1 MNRYKFKDGR
11 KLRCGYTTGTC
22 AAAAAAAASKLLLTG
37 ESVRQ
42 VSVEL
47 PEGGEAEIAV
57 EFVRMEEN
65 VKYAE
70 AGRKSGGISA
80 ASRGLSECRDG
91 DVAGMPPVSV
101 SAGVRKDAGDDA
113 DVTDGMLICVT
124 VCPEG
129 AGERMDYS
137 SAGEE
142 GAGKDFGERVVISA
156 GRGVGRVTKPGLDQP
171 VGEAAVNTVPRR
183 MICREVEKVCREAG
197 YDGRISAEISVP
209 GGEEAAAKTFNP
221 LLGVEGGISILGT
234 SGIVEPMSDR
244 AVVET
249 IRTEVRSKAA
259 LCRQRGQSVC
269 LAAVPGNYG
278 MRFLREKLGLRDDRV
293 VKCSNFIG
301 ETLDACWE
309 YGADGILLA
318 GNAGKLIKLA
328 AGVMNTHSSEADARM
343 ETIVS
348 CSLEAGASLEL
359 LRRTAECVTTEAA
372 FSLLGGE
379 GLAQR
384 VLDIA
389 AERAAAHMARRVRNQ
404 TAVGIVIFS
413 SESDLSARGGDAEA
427 ILEKMK
433 IHETILERNE

>member
-1 MNRYKFKDGR
+1 MTRYKFKDGR

-47 PEGGEAEIAV
+47 PEGGEAEIPV
-57 EFVRMEEN
+57 EFVISEKKQEN
-65 VKYAE
+65 E
-70 AGRKSGGISA
+70 P
-80 ASRGLSECRDG
+80 GLS
-91 DVAGMPPVSV
+91 AT
-101 SAGVRKDAGDDA
+101 AGVRKDAGDDA

-124 VCPEG
+124 VRP
-129 AGERMDYS
+129 
-137 SAGEE
+137 E
-142 GAGKDFGERVVISA
+142 GAGKDSDKRVVISA

-171 VGEAAVNTVPRR
+171 VGAAAVNTVPRR

-197 YDGRISAEISVP
+197 YDGRISVVISVP
-209 GGEEAAAKTFNP
+209 GGEEAAIRTFNP
-221 LLGVEGGISILGT
+221 VLGVEGGISILGT

-372 FSLLGGE
+372 FSLLGVE

>member
-11 KLRCGYTTGTC
+11 RLRCGYTTGTC
-22 AAAAAAAASKLLLTG
+22 AAAAAAAAVRLLLKG

-47 PEGGEAEIAV
+47 PEGGEAEIPV
-57 EFVRMEEN
+57 EFVISEKKQEN
-65 VKYAE
+65 E
-70 AGRKSGGISA
+70 P
-80 ASRGLSECRDG
+80 GLS
-91 DVAGMPPVSV
+91 AT
-101 SAGVRKDAGDDA
+101 AGVRKDAGDDA

-124 VCPEG
+124 VRP
-129 AGERMDYS
+129 
-137 SAGEE
+137 E
-142 GAGKDFGERVVISA
+142 GAGKDSDKRVVISA

-171 VGEAAVNTVPRR
+171 VGAAAVNTVPRR

-197 YDGRISAEISVP
+197 YDGRISVVISVP
-209 GGEEAAAKTFNP
+209 GGEEAAIRTFNP
-221 LLGVEGGISILGT
+221 VLGVEGGISVLGT

-244 AVVET
+244 ALIET
-249 IRTEVRSKAA
+249 IRTEIRSKKA
-259 LCRQRGQSVC
+259 LYSQKDSPVC

-278 MRFLREKLGLRDDRV
+278 MKFIRETLGLQEESA

-309 YGADGILLA
+309 YGIEGILLA

-348 CSLEAGASLEL
+348 CSLEAGASLET

-372 FSLLGGE
+372 FSLLKKE
-379 GLAQR
+379 GLAQA

-389 AERAAAHMARRVRNQ
+389 AERAAVHMARRVKNQ
-404 TAVGIVIFS
+404 VTAGIIIFS
-413 SESDLSARGGDAEA
+413 AESGLTARGGEAEA
-427 ILEKMK
+427 ILEK
-433 IHETILERNE
+433 IRIQERNR

>member
-11 KLRCGYTTGTC
+11 RLRCGYTTGTC
-22 AAAAAAAASKLLLTG
+22 AAAAAAAAVRLLLKG

-42 VSVEL
+42 VFVEL

-57 EFVRMEEN
+57 EFVISEKKQEN
-65 VKYAE
+65 E
-70 AGRKSGGISA
+70 P
-80 ASRGLSECRDG
+80 GLS
-91 DVAGMPPVSV
+91 AT
-101 SAGVRKDAGDDA
+101 AGVRKDAGDDA

-124 VCPEG
+124 VRP
-129 AGERMDYS
+129 
-137 SAGEE
+137 E
-142 GAGKDFGERVVISA
+142 GAGKDSDKRVVISA

-171 VGEAAVNTVPRR
+171 VGAAAVNTVPRR

-197 YDGRISAEISVP
+197 YDGRISVVISVP
-209 GGEEAAAKTFNP
+209 GGEEAAIRTFNP
-221 LLGVEGGISILGT
+221 VLGVEGGISILGT

-244 AVVET
+244 ALIET
-249 IRTEVRSKAA
+249 IRTEIRSKKA
-259 LCRQRGQSVC
+259 LYSQKDSPVC

-278 MRFLREKLGLRDDRV
+278 KKFIRETLGLQEESA

-309 YGADGILLA
+309 YGIEGILLA

-348 CSLEAGASLEL
+348 CSLEAGASLET

-372 FSLLGGE
+372 FSLLKKE
-379 GLAQR
+379 GLAQA

-389 AERAAAHMARRVRNQ
+389 AERAAVHMARRVKNQ
-404 TAVGIVIFS
+404 VTAGIIIFS
-413 SESDLSARGGDAEA
+413 AESGLTARGGEAEA
-427 ILEKMK
+427 ILEK
-433 IHETILERNE
+433 IRIQERNR

>member
-11 KLRCGYTTGTC
+11 RLRCGYTTGTC
-22 AAAAAAAASKLLLTG
+22 AAAAAAAAVRLLLKG

-42 VSVEL
+42 VFVEL

-70 AGRKSGGISA
+70 AGRESGGISA
-80 ASRGLSECRDG
+80 ASRGLSECWDG

-278 MRFLREKLGLRDDRV
+278 MKFIRETLGLQEESA

-309 YGADGILLA
+309 YGIEGILLA

-348 CSLEAGASLEL
+348 CSLEAGASLET

-372 FSLLGGE
+372 FSLLKKE
-379 GLAQR
+379 GLAQA

-389 AERAAAHMARRVRNQ
+389 AERAAVHMARRVKNQ
-404 TAVGIVIFS
+404 VTAGIIIFS
-413 SESDLSARGGDAEA
+413 AESGLTAWGGEAEA
-427 ILEKMK
+427 ILEK
-433 IHETILERNE
+433 IRIQERNR

>member
-47 PEGGEAEIAV
+47 PEGGEAEIPV
-57 EFVRMEEN
+57 EFVISEKKQEN
-65 VKYAE
+65 E
-70 AGRKSGGISA
+70 P
-80 ASRGLSECRDG
+80 GLS
-91 DVAGMPPVSV
+91 AT
-101 SAGVRKDAGDDA
+101 AGVRKDAGDDA

-124 VCPEG
+124 VRP
-129 AGERMDYS
+129 
-137 SAGEE
+137 E
-142 GAGKDFGERVVISA
+142 GAGKDSDKRVVISA

-171 VGEAAVNTVPRR
+171 VGAAAVNTVPRR

-197 YDGRISAEISVP
+197 YDGRISVVISVP
-209 GGEEAAAKTFNP
+209 GGEEAAIRTFNP
-221 LLGVEGGISILGT
+221 VLGVEGGISILGT

-244 AVVET
+244 ALIET
-249 IRTEVRSKAA
+249 IRTEIRSKKA
-259 LCRQRGQSVC
+259 LYSQKDSPVC

-278 MRFLREKLGLRDDRV
+278 MKFIRETLGLQEESA

-309 YGADGILLA
+309 YGIEGILLA

-348 CSLEAGASLEL
+348 CSLEAGASLET

-372 FSLLGGE
+372 FSLLKKE
-379 GLAQR
+379 GLAQA

-389 AERAAAHMARRVRNQ
+389 AERAAVHMARRVKNQ
-404 TAVGIVIFS
+404 VTAGIIIFS
-413 SESDLSARGGDAEA
+413 AESGLTAWGGEAEA
-427 ILEKMK
+427 ILEK
-433 IHETILERNE
+433 IRIQERNR

>member
-11 KLRCGYTTGTC
+11 RLRCGYTTGTC
-22 AAAAAAAASKLLLTG
+22 AAAAAAAAVRLLLKG

-47 PEGGEAEIAV
+47 PEGGEAEIPV
-57 EFVRMEEN
+57 EFVISEKKQEN
-65 VKYAE
+65 E
-70 AGRKSGGISA
+70 P
-80 ASRGLSECRDG
+80 GLS
-91 DVAGMPPVSV
+91 AT
-101 SAGVRKDAGDDA
+101 AGVRKDAGDDA

-124 VCPEG
+124 VRP
-129 AGERMDYS
+129 
-137 SAGEE
+137 E
-142 GAGKDFGERVVISA
+142 GAGKDSDKRVVISA

-171 VGEAAVNTVPRR
+171 VGAAAVNTVPRR

-197 YDGRISAEISVP
+197 YDGRISVVISVP
-209 GGEEAAAKTFNP
+209 GGEEAAIRTFNP
-221 LLGVEGGISILGT
+221 VLGVEGGISILGT

-244 AVVET
+244 ALIET
-249 IRTEVRSKAA
+249 IRTEIRSKKA
-259 LCRQRGQSVC
+259 LYSQKDSPVC

-278 MRFLREKLGLRDDRV
+278 MKFIRETLGLQEESA

-309 YGADGILLA
+309 YGIEGILLA

-348 CSLEAGASLEL
+348 CSLEAGASLET

-372 FSLLGGE
+372 FSLLKKE
-379 GLAQR
+379 GLAQA

-389 AERAAAHMARRVRNQ
+389 AERAAVHMARRVKNQ
-404 TAVGIVIFS
+404 VTAGIIIFS
-413 SESDLSARGGDAEA
+413 AESGLTAWGGEAEA
-427 ILEKMK
+427 ILEK
-433 IHETILERNE
+433 IRIQERNR

>member
-11 KLRCGYTTGTC
+11 RLRCGYTTGTC
-22 AAAAAAAASKLLLTG
+22 AAAAAAAAVRLLLKG

-47 PEGGEAEIAV
+47 PEGGEAEIPV
-57 EFVRMEEN
+57 EFVISEKKQEN
-65 VKYAE
+65 E
-70 AGRKSGGISA
+70 P
-80 ASRGLSECRDG
+80 GLS
-91 DVAGMPPVSV
+91 AT
-101 SAGVRKDAGDDA
+101 AGVRKDAGDDA

-124 VCPEG
+124 VRP
-129 AGERMDYS
+129 
-137 SAGEE
+137 E
-142 GAGKDFGERVVISA
+142 GAGKDSDKRVVISA

-171 VGEAAVNTVPRR
+171 VGAAAVNTVPRR

-197 YDGRISAEISVP
+197 YDGRISVVISVP
-209 GGEEAAAKTFNP
+209 GGEEAAIRTFNP
-221 LLGVEGGISILGT
+221 VLGVEGGISILGT

-244 AVVET
+244 ALIET
-249 IRTEVRSKAA
+249 IRTEIRSKKA
-259 LCRQRGQSVC
+259 LYSQKDSPVC

-278 MRFLREKLGLRDDRV
+278 MKFIRETLGLQEESA

-309 YGADGILLA
+309 YGIEGILLA

-348 CSLEAGASLEL
+348 CSLEAGASLET

-372 FSLLGGE
+372 FSLLKKE
-379 GLAQR
+379 GLAQA

-389 AERAAAHMARRVRNQ
+389 AERATVHMARRVKNQ
-404 TAVGIVIFS
+404 VTAGIIIFS
-413 SESDLSARGGDAEA
+413 AESGLTAWGGEAEA
-427 ILEKMK
+427 ILEK
-433 IHETILERNE
+433 IRIQERNR

>member
-47 PEGGEAEIAV
+47 PERGEAEIPV
-57 EFVRMEEN
+57 EFVISEKKQEN
-65 VKYAE
+65 E
-70 AGRKSGGISA
+70 P
-80 ASRGLSECRDG
+80 GLS
-91 DVAGMPPVSV
+91 AT
-101 SAGVRKDAGDDA
+101 AGVRKDAGDDA

-124 VCPEG
+124 VRP
-129 AGERMDYS
+129 
-137 SAGEE
+137 E
-142 GAGKDFGERVVISA
+142 GAGKDSDKRVVISA

-197 YDGRISAEISVP
+197 YDGRISVVISVP
-209 GGEEAAAKTFNP
+209 GGEEAAIRTFNP
-221 LLGVEGGISILGT
+221 VLGVEGGISILGT

-244 AVVET
+244 ALIET
-249 IRTEVRSKAA
+249 IRTEIRSKKA
-259 LCRQRGQSVC
+259 LYSQKDSPVC

-278 MRFLREKLGLRDDRV
+278 MKFIRETLGLQEESA

-309 YGADGILLA
+309 YGIEGILLA

-348 CSLEAGASLEL
+348 CSLEAGASLET

-372 FSLLGGE
+372 FSLLKKE
-379 GLAQR
+379 GLAQA

-389 AERAAAHMARRVRNQ
+389 AERAAVHMARRVKNQ
-404 TAVGIVIFS
+404 VTAGIIIFS
-413 SESDLSARGGDAEA
+413 AESGLTAWGGEAEA
-427 ILEKMK
+427 ILEK
-433 IHETILERNE
+433 IRIQERNR

>member
-11 KLRCGYTTGTC
+11 RLRCGYTTGTC
-22 AAAAAAAASKLLLTG
+22 AAAAAAAAVRLLLKG

-47 PEGGEAEIAV
+47 PEGGEAEIPV
-57 EFVRMEEN
+57 EFVISEKKQEN
-65 VKYAE
+65 E
-70 AGRKSGGISA
+70 L
-80 ASRGLSECRDG
+80 GLS
-91 DVAGMPPVSV
+91 AT
-101 SAGVRKDAGDDA
+101 AGVRKDAGDDA

-124 VCPEG
+124 VRP
-129 AGERMDYS
+129 
-137 SAGEE
+137 E
-142 GAGKDFGERVVISA
+142 GAGKDSDKRVVISA

-171 VGEAAVNTVPRR
+171 VGAAAVNTVPRR

-197 YDGRISAEISVP
+197 YDGRISVVISVP
-209 GGEEAAAKTFNP
+209 GGEEAAIRTFNP
-221 LLGVEGGISILGT
+221 VLGVEGGISILGT

-244 AVVET
+244 ALIET
-249 IRTEVRSKAA
+249 IRTEIRSKKA
-259 LCRQRGQSVC
+259 LYSQKDSPVC

-278 MRFLREKLGLRDDRV
+278 MKFIRETLGLQEESA

-309 YGADGILLA
+309 YGIEGILLA

-348 CSLEAGASLEL
+348 CSLEAGASLET

-372 FSLLGGE
+372 FSLLKKE
-379 GLAQR
+379 GLAQA

-389 AERAAAHMARRVRNQ
+389 AERAAVHMARRVKNQ
-404 TAVGIVIFS
+404 VTAGIIIFS
-413 SESDLSARGGDAEA
+413 AESGLTAWGGEAEA
-427 ILEKMK
+427 ILEK
-433 IHETILERNE
+433 IRIQERNR

>member
-11 KLRCGYTTGTC
+11 RLRCGYTTGTC
-22 AAAAAAAASKLLLTG
+22 AVAAAAAAVRLLLKG

-47 PEGGEAEIAV
+47 PEGGEAEIPV
-57 EFVRMEEN
+57 EFVISEKKQEN
-65 VKYAE
+65 E
-70 AGRKSGGISA
+70 P
-80 ASRGLSECRDG
+80 GLS
-91 DVAGMPPVSV
+91 AT
-101 SAGVRKDAGDDA
+101 AGVRKDAGDDA

-124 VCPEG
+124 VRP
-129 AGERMDYS
+129 
-137 SAGEE
+137 E
-142 GAGKDFGERVVISA
+142 GAGKDSDKRVVISA

-171 VGEAAVNTVPRR
+171 VGAAAVNTVPRR

-197 YDGRISAEISVP
+197 YDGRISVVISVP
-209 GGEEAAAKTFNP
+209 GGEEAAIRTFNP
-221 LLGVEGGISILGT
+221 VLGVEGGISILGT

-244 AVVET
+244 ALIET
-249 IRTEVRSKAA
+249 IRTEIRSKKA
-259 LCRQRGQSVC
+259 LYSQKDSPVC

-278 MRFLREKLGLRDDRV
+278 MKFIRETLGLQEESA

-309 YGADGILLA
+309 YGIEGILLA

-348 CSLEAGASLEL
+348 CSLEAGASLET

-372 FSLLGGE
+372 FSLLKKE
-379 GLAQR
+379 GLAQA

-389 AERAAAHMARRVRNQ
+389 AERAAVHMARRVKNQ
-404 TAVGIVIFS
+404 VTAGIIIFS
-413 SESDLSARGGDAEA
+413 AESGLTAWGGEAEA
-427 ILEKMK
+427 ILEK
-433 IHETILERNE
+433 IRIQERNR

>member
-47 PEGGEAEIAV
+47 PEGGEAEIPV
-57 EFVRMEEN
+57 EFVISEKKQEN
-65 VKYAE
+65 E
-70 AGRKSGGISA
+70 P
-80 ASRGLSECRDG
+80 GLS
-91 DVAGMPPVSV
+91 AT
-101 SAGVRKDAGDDA
+101 AGVRKDAGDDA

-124 VCPEG
+124 VRP
-129 AGERMDYS
+129 
-137 SAGEE
+137 E
-142 GAGKDFGERVVISA
+142 GAGKDSDKRVVISA

-171 VGEAAVNTVPRR
+171 VGAAAVNTVPRR

-197 YDGRISAEISVP
+197 YDGRISVVISVP
-209 GGEEAAAKTFNP
+209 GGEEAAIRTFNP
-221 LLGVEGGISILGT
+221 VLGVEGGISILGT

-244 AVVET
+244 ALIET
-249 IRTEVRSKAA
+249 IRTEIRSKKAMYS
-259 LCRQRGQSVC
+259 QKDSPVC

-278 MRFLREKLGLRDDRV
+278 MKFIRETLGLQEESA

-309 YGADGILLA
+309 YGIEGILLA

-348 CSLEAGASLEL
+348 CSLEAGASLET

-372 FSLLGGE
+372 FSLLKKE
-379 GLAQR
+379 GLAQA

-389 AERAAAHMARRVRNQ
+389 AERAAVHMARRVKNQ
-404 TAVGIVIFS
+404 VTAGIIIFS
-413 SESDLSARGGDAEA
+413 AESGLTAWGGEAEA
-427 ILEKMK
+427 ILEK
-433 IHETILERNE
+433 IRIQERNR

>member
-47 PEGGEAEIAV
+47 PEGGEAEIPV
-57 EFVRMEEN
+57 EFVISEKKQEN
-65 VKYAE
+65 E
-70 AGRKSGGISA
+70 PGFSA
-80 ASRGLSECRDG
+80 T
-91 DVAGMPPVSV
+91 
-101 SAGVRKDAGDDA
+101 AGVRKDAGDDA

-124 VCPEG
+124 VRP
-129 AGERMDYS
+129 
-137 SAGEE
+137 E
-142 GAGKDFGERVVISA
+142 GAGKDSDKRVVISA

-171 VGEAAVNTVPRR
+171 VGAAAVNTVPRR

-197 YDGRISAEISVP
+197 YDGRISVVISVP
-209 GGEEAAAKTFNP
+209 GGEEAAIRTFNP
-221 LLGVEGGISILGT
+221 VLGVEGGISILGT

-244 AVVET
+244 ALIET
-249 IRTEVRSKAA
+249 IRTEIRSKKA
-259 LCRQRGQSVC
+259 LYSQKDSPVC

-278 MRFLREKLGLRDDRV
+278 MKFIRETLGLQEESA

-309 YGADGILLA
+309 YGIEGILLA

-348 CSLEAGASLEL
+348 CSLEAGASLET

-372 FSLLGGE
+372 FSLLKKE
-379 GLAQR
+379 GLAQA

-389 AERAAAHMARRVRNQ
+389 AERAAVHMARRVKNQ
-404 TAVGIVIFS
+404 VTAGIIIFS
-413 SESDLSARGGDAEA
+413 AESGLTARGGEAEA
-427 ILEKMK
+427 ILEK
-433 IHETILERNE
+433 IRIQERNR

>member
-11 KLRCGYTTGTC
+11 RLRCGYTTGTC
-22 AAAAAAAASKLLLTG
+22 AAAAAAAAVRLLLKG

-47 PEGGEAEIAV
+47 PEGGEAEIPV
-57 EFVRMEEN
+57 EFVISEKKQEN
-65 VKYAE
+65 E
-70 AGRKSGGISA
+70 P
-80 ASRGLSECRDG
+80 GLS
-91 DVAGMPPVSV
+91 AT
-101 SAGVRKDAGDDA
+101 AGVRKDAGDDA

-124 VCPEG
+124 VRP
-129 AGERMDYS
+129 
-137 SAGEE
+137 E
-142 GAGKDFGERVVISA
+142 GAGKDSDKRVVISA
-156 GRGVGRVTKPGLDQP
+156 GRGVGRVMKPGLDQP
-171 VGEAAVNTVPRR
+171 VGAAAVNTVPRR

-197 YDGRISAEISVP
+197 YDGRISVVISVP
-209 GGEEAAAKTFNP
+209 GGEEAAIRTFNP
-221 LLGVEGGISILGT
+221 VLGVEGGISILGT

-244 AVVET
+244 ALIET
-249 IRTEVRSKAA
+249 IRTEIRSKKA
-259 LCRQRGQSVC
+259 LYSQKDSPVC

-278 MRFLREKLGLRDDRV
+278 MKFIRETLGLQEESA

-309 YGADGILLA
+309 YGIEGILLA

-348 CSLEAGASLEL
+348 CSLEAGASLET

-372 FSLLGGE
+372 FSLLKKE
-379 GLAQR
+379 GLAQA

-389 AERAAAHMARRVRNQ
+389 AERAAVHMARRVKNQ
-404 TAVGIVIFS
+404 VTAGIIIFS
-413 SESDLSARGGDAEA
+413 AESGLTARGGEAEA
-427 ILEKMK
+427 ILEK
-433 IHETILERNE
+433 IRIQERNR

>member
-11 KLRCGYTTGTC
+11 RLRCGYTTGTC
-22 AAAAAAAASKLLLTG
+22 AAAAAAAAVRLLLKG

-42 VSVEL
+42 VFVEL

-70 AGRKSGGISA
+70 AGRESGGISA

-124 VCPEG
+124 VRP
-129 AGERMDYS
+129 
-137 SAGEE
+137 E

-259 LCRQRGQSVC
+259 LCRQRGQSIC